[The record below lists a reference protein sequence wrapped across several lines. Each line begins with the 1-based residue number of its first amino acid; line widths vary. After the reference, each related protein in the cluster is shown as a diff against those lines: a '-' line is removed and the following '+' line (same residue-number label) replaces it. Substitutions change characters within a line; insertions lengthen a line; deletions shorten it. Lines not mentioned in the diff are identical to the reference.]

1 MRLNLLTALSLALL
15 TSMIPGCNRTATDAE
30 EAASKGGTSGQT
42 PQGAATGQASEG
54 STNDR
59 NAPARPASK

>member
-30 EAASKGGTSGQT
+30 EAAGKGRTSGQT
-42 PQGAATGQASEG
+42 PPGGATGRTG
-54 STNDR
+54 
-59 NAPARPASK
+59 K

>member
-30 EAASKGGTSGQT
+30 EAASKGKTSGQP
-42 PQGAATGQASEG
+42 PQGAAAG
-54 STNDR
+54 
-59 NAPARPASK
+59 PAGDAGK

>member
-30 EAASKGGTSGQT
+30 EAASKGGTSN
-42 PQGAATGQASEG
+42 PAPNDQAKP
-54 STNDR
+54 T
-59 NAPARPASK
+59 SKAE

>member
-30 EAASKGGTSGQT
+30 EAASKGGT
-42 PQGAATGQASEG
+42 TGQASEG
-54 STNDR
+54 SSNDR
-59 NAPARPASK
+59 KAPARPASK

>member
-30 EAASKGGTSGQT
+30 EAASKGKTSGQP
-42 PQGAATGQASEG
+42 PQGAAAGPAGDAGKQA
-54 STNDR
+54 
-59 NAPARPASK
+59 